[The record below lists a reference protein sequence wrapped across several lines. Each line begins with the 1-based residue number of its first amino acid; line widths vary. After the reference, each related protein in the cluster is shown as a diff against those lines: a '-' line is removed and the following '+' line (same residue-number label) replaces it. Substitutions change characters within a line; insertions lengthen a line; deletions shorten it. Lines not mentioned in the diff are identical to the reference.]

1 MPPALL
7 LLLLLLA
14 SPPRALA
21 LAPPPPPP
29 PPFSSLSDFTAGLAR
44 LPCRETG
51 DYATDASLSPA
62 SPFPP
67 DGAAF
72 VAVLERYLAS
82 AAALAAS
89 PGAWPLDDAA
99 HVARLVAAAL
109 EPAPPRA
116 AGGGALPM
124 LPHVARVDLP
134 LGTQLRVFGDLH
146 GSFHSLLRSLQ
157 HLARAGALSAATLR
171 LAPGHALAF
180 LGDYVDRGTRG
191 VETMALLLAL
201 KAANPAAVHLARGN
215 HEDVSMNEGS
225 FAAELQA
232 KFPDAGAPG
241 GVAPSVLAAV
251 LRVYESLPRAL
262 YLGTVDALPG
272 WCHDAAGS
280 EAPCAPG
287 AEGLKAPWRGLQPPP
302 RHLQGVHGGLEVG
315 FDPRPLLRYYRTA
328 PAGEAAAAAAAPQ
341 VYLALIHGY
350 EREAWLA
357 GLPPA
362 LRAAPVMPAAMQEE
376 VRGGLFRDWGVRLRG
391 SASGGSEAS
400 DGAAGAPDALLAAA
414 RSERAAASA
423 QWQAPGG
430 AVWPLAPL
438 DAHPADGFMWADFIT
453 SGVRGLA
460 RAGLVHARGR
470 GLAWGLALTDHL
482 LASRGL
488 VGVLRA
494 HQHNNAAA
502 TGPMLA
508 RVVGGGGAYNN
519 WGGEAGGGDG
529 AGHVTTFLSG
539 AFIPGLGFERDAHGL
554 LALRS
559 GDPREWSLQV
569 CGQEA
574 PRGQCAAAGSASSAS
589 RFACSPVQWRA
600 VRGEEYSDADTGSG
614 SGSGSGSEE
623 EEAGP
628 AEEGGEGFDASE
640 RLPRG
645 AEL

>member
-1 MPPALL
+1 MSRALL

-14 SPPRALA
+14 APLPRALA

-29 PPFSSLSDFTAGLAR
+29 PFSSLADFTAGLAR

-51 DYATDASLSPA
+51 DYTTDAALSPA

-109 EPAPPRA
+109 GPAPPRPPA
-116 AGGGALPM
+116 AGAPLPM

-215 HEDVSMNEGS
+215 HEDVAMNEGS

-272 WCHDAAGS
+272 WCHDAAGA

-315 FDPRPLLRYYRTA
+315 FDPRPLLRYYRAA
-328 PAGEAAAAAAAPQ
+328 PAGGAAAAAAADAPQ

-391 SASGGSEAS
+391 SSSASEGSGGTA
-400 DGAAGAPDALLAAA
+400 DAPSALLAAA

-438 DAHPADGFMWADFIT
+438 DAHPADGFMWADFVT

-502 TGPMLA
+502 TGPMLT

-519 WGGEAGGGDG
+519 WGGEAGG

-574 PRGQCAAAGSASSAS
+574 PRGQCGAAGSAGSAS
-589 RFACSPVQWRA
+589 RFACAPVQWRA

-614 SGSGSGSEE
+614 SEGVG
-623 EEAGP
+623 AA
-628 AEEGGEGFDASE
+628 AEEGGEDFDASE